1 MYYLSMKVTPPWNQ
15 DRARKVKQALAHFW
29 VEAET
34 GNVAAHKALDYLEQR
49 HWRVLAIEEKPNVVS
64 EQDDSHGCMGLTQSV
79 RAKVYGLSL
88 CLTDWVYEGVQ

>member
-15 DRARKVKQALAHFW
+15 DRPRKVKQALAHFW

-34 GNVAAHKALDYLEQR
+34 SNSAAHKALDYLEQR
-49 HWRVLAIEEKPNVVS
+49 QWQVLAIQEKPNEVS

-88 CLTDWVYEGVQ
+88 CLTDWVYEGLQ